1 VAPAAHQQA
10 EHGAAQVRVERPPRD
25 AVPRRRRQ
33 RELGFD
39 GHVAAQQRLHYHDDR
54 SVGVVA
60 PKHHHVAGDV
70 GQAGGDASYSIGTI
84 VVGHTV
90 SARNTKK
97 PIRCLKGNCEENV
110 VRSHALLDPQ
120 KLITW

>member
-1 VAPAAHQQA
+1 MRFPA
-10 EHGAAQVRVERPPRD
+10 D
-25 AVPRRRRQ
+25 
-33 RELGFD
+33 D
-39 GHVAAQQRLHYHDDR
+39 GSASSASTDTLLR
-54 SVGVVA
+54 SSAFITTTAVA

-70 GQAGGDASYSIGTI
+70 GQAGGRRDASYSIGTI
-84 VVGHTV
+84 VAAHTV

-110 VRSHALLDPQ
+110 VRSHALLDPR